1 MPYSSPGKIAT
12 APACAKQLNPAS
24 KICMKARFLRKVL
37 SPLLLVLGIGLLTY
51 VGNAYFGMYEEQKQL
66 TEEWELRASALQHPA
81 PAAGVPAAKV
91 ATVSAAQKIASTDM
105 LTRVVIP
112 RISLDAI
119 VVEGV
124 SKQALAKGPGHME
137 ETATPGERGNAVI
150 TGHRDTFFRHIVELN
165 KGDDILIRRQG
176 QVFRFQVTGKKI
188 VWPQD
193 VSVIRPT
200 PDPRLTLITCYPTY
214 YVGPAPKRLI
224 VFSKLVDTKAD
235 TASPPVTHGASQ

>member
-1 MPYSSPGKIAT
+1 
-12 APACAKQLNPAS
+12 
-24 KICMKARFLRKVL
+24 MKARFLRKVL
-37 SPLLLVLGIGLLTY
+37 SPVLLVLGIGLLTY
-51 VGNAYFGMYEEQKQL
+51 VGKAYFGMYEEQKQL
-66 TEEWELRASALQHPA
+66 TEQWELQAAALQHPA
-81 PAAGVPAAKV
+81 PVAGVPAAKV
-91 ATVSAAQKIASTDM
+91 ATVSAPQRISSNDI

-112 RISLDAI
+112 RINLDAI

-137 ETATPGERGNAVI
+137 ETAAPGQPGNAVI

-214 YVGPAPKRLI
+214 YVGPAPKRLV
-224 VFSKLVDTKAD
+224 VFSKLVDTRAD
-235 TASPPVTHGASQ
+235 TGSQPVTRGAAQ